1 MFSVRADMAQLL
13 PLLDALADAPSDFLN
28 RIPGISQ
35 FMHEVLGTEVL
46 SESTGALELTVR
58 FKPTDRLV
66 GYVSA
71 LRALQVNGLVGK

>member
-1 MFSVRADMAQLL
+1 VLTVHSDMAELL
-13 PLLDALADAPSDFLN
+13 PLLDTLADAPADLLN
-28 RIPGISQ
+28 RLPGVSQ
-35 FMHEVLGTEVL
+35 LLDEIAHTEVF

-71 LRALQVNGLVGK
+71 LRALQADGLV